1 MPSRPRKPRVLVIE
15 DEFLIAVTVKEML
28 EHLGCDV
35 IGPIATWRGAISQC
49 ATVDADAAVLSL
61 ILEGQEVY
69 PVAAILAARNVPF
82 GFASGTDHAHTN
94 PGWAGRPFLSKP
106 HTMAGLRAF
115 LFEVLPDHKQ
125 PD

>member
-1 MPSRPRKPRVLVIE
+1 LRE
-15 DEFLIAVTVKEML
+15 
-28 EHLGCDV
+28 
-35 IGPIATWRGAISQC
+35 AISQC
-49 ATVDADAAVLSL
+49 AIVDADAVVLNL
-61 ILEGQEVY
+61 IREGQEV
-69 PVAAILAARNVPF
+69 VAILAARNVPF

-115 LFEVLPDHKQ
+115 LLEVLAPDHKQ